1 MSNYEKGKFLSK
13 GAFGSAFLAK
23 CKRTQKDYVVKM
35 VEIEKLSRKER
46 DAARKECGILGSLK
60 HPNIIEYRES
70 FEDGGHLCI
79 VMAFAE
85 GGDMTG
91 VLKAQRGKL
100 LEEDTIMDWF
110 VQICLG
116 MKHVHDRK
124 ILHRD
129 LKSQNIFLS
138 NKKRII
144 KLGDFGIAKVLKHTM
159 EVAKT
164 AIGTPYYLSPEIC
177 EGKSYNNKSDIWSLG
192 IVLYELCTLRCPFD
206 ASNLNGLVLKIIR
219 GVYSPVP
226 AHFTPQLKGLVG
238 LLLSKDPRARP
249 NINQILSMP
258 IMTARMGKFLDT
270 ELRREEFSHTVLHG
284 IPTKLDANPRDRLEA
299 AAAARAPASMQR
311 ESSDKAR
318 NPTSRPSTDPSR
330 GSSVASS
337 NRTPAKP
344 AAAASVRPERS
355 ERESNWDK
363 MVGGAGAPAAGKPSG
378 AKAVDARAQ
387 AEEEERRK
395 ARKEEERAA
404 ERARQERMAR
414 GANLAAQRAGAEV
427 TGAHSRQQAAAAA
440 DANYLK
446 LKQKEAEEAKEKD
459 KERKREEER
468 KELQRLRDARRKEF
482 IEKQREAERARRA
495 AAQQHEA
502 VGAQEGGGGG
512 GLAQPTGIHIY
523 TKAGAVQSRD
533 AMLQAEERRRIWQEQ
548 QEAAERNKRRDRKSV
563 V

>member
-1 MSNYEKGKFLSK
+1 MSMSNYEKGKFLSK
-13 GAFGSAFLAK
+13 GAFGSLLDQQDAIPITDEALALVFFNVLTRDAHESGRVSQAFLAK

-206 ASNLNGLVLKIIR
+206 ASNLNGLVSSLCTYAYLHTRACTDLAVWPARSCRRQLVLRCRMLSHAVSSCLKLVLTVQPAATR
-219 GVYSPVP
+219 CSRSSAECTRRSLRTSHRRSAHVYAATAFIHAETASLSRLPPCVSVP
-226 AHFTPQLKGLVG
+226 SMVTSALRLTSGAAQLKGLVG

-258 IMTARMGKFLDT
+258 IMTARMGK
-270 ELRREEFSHTVLHG
+270 
-284 IPTKLDANPRDRLEA
+284 
-299 AAAARAPASMQR
+299 
-311 ESSDKAR
+311 
-318 NPTSRPSTDPSR
+318 
-330 GSSVASS
+330 
-337 NRTPAKP
+337 
-344 AAAASVRPERS
+344 
-355 ERESNWDK
+355 
-363 MVGGAGAPAAGKPSG
+363 VGP
-378 AKAVDARAQ
+378 
-387 AEEEERRK
+387 
-395 ARKEEERAA
+395 
-404 ERARQERMAR
+404 
-414 GANLAAQRAGAEV
+414 
-427 TGAHSRQQAAAAA
+427 
-440 DANYLK
+440 
-446 LKQKEAEEAKEKD
+446 
-459 KERKREEER
+459 
-468 KELQRLRDARRKEF
+468 
-482 IEKQREAERARRA
+482 
-495 AAQQHEA
+495 
-502 VGAQEGGGGG
+502 
-512 GLAQPTGIHIY
+512 
-523 TKAGAVQSRD
+523 
-533 AMLQAEERRRIWQEQ
+533 
-548 QEAAERNKRRDRKSV
+548 
-563 V
+563 